1 MSMHIITVNQRKTTF
16 DIPKEIV
23 KRFIL
28 LKANGDSRLT
38 VETLHGKRRMEKTFE
53 GFRTVVVA

>member
-28 LKANGDSRLT
+28 LKQNGDSRMT
-38 VETLHGKRRMEKTFE
+38 IETRHGKRRIEKTFE
-53 GFRTVVVA
+53 GFTTTVVA